1 MRDRSSS
8 IVVVGL
14 SHRTAPVEVR
24 ERFAAAS
31 DTLPALLARIAGRS
45 EIAETLFL
53 STCNRVEVFARARE
67 PMPETAFHAVR
78 EVLRDHAALS
88 SHEELSGYLYERDGE
103 EAVRH
108 IFRVTSSLESMIL
121 GEPQILGQ
129 VKEAYDL
136 ALEAGTLGPLLGRCV
151 TRAFSVA
158 KRVRTETALGA
169 GTVSISSVAVDL
181 ARRIFGDLTGHSV
194 LLVGAG
200 EMAEAAA
207 KSLGKGA
214 RAIRVCNRNFER
226 AAQLAQTFGGTAAPL
241 AKLDEELVL
250 SDVVVV
256 STASHGFVITKEL
269 VERAMKRRRGRTLFI
284 VDISVP
290 RNVDPGAHDVDN
302 VFVYN
307 VDDLESQVAEG
318 MRARQGEAAAA
329 EAIVAAELDEWRA
342 WTRGLDVQPTI
353 VGLRARARSIMLG
366 ELERSLSGKLRH
378 LGEPD
383 RAALAQMVDSAV
395 NKLLHGPTAR
405 LKSGNAAELVS
416 ATRTL
421 FDLRDDE
428 LPPESLEP
436 ATDAPSTERPA
447 PPRSDEEQAVH

>member
-31 DTLPALLARIAGRS
+31 EALPLLLARLAARS

-88 SHEELSGYLYERDGE
+88 SHEELTGYLYERDGE

-108 IFRVTSSLESMIL
+108 IFRVTASLESMVL

-136 ALEAGTLGPLLGRCV
+136 AVEAGTLGNLLGRCV

-181 ARRIFGDLTGHSV
+181 ARRIFGDLTGH
-194 LLVGAG
+194 
-200 EMAEAAA
+200 
-207 KSLGKGA
+207 
-214 RAIRVCNRNFER
+214 
-226 AAQLAQTFGGTAAPL
+226 
-241 AKLDEELVL
+241 
-250 SDVVVV
+250 
-256 STASHGFVITKEL
+256 
-269 VERAMKRRRGRTLFI
+269 
-284 VDISVP
+284 
-290 RNVDPGAHDVDN
+290 
-302 VFVYN
+302 
-307 VDDLESQVAEG
+307 
-318 MRARQGEAAAA
+318 
-329 EAIVAAELDEWRA
+329 
-342 WTRGLDVQPTI
+342 
-353 VGLRARARSIMLG
+353 
-366 ELERSLSGKLRH
+366 
-378 LGEPD
+378 
-383 RAALAQMVDSAV
+383 
-395 NKLLHGPTAR
+395 
-405 LKSGNAAELVS
+405 
-416 ATRTL
+416 
-421 FDLRDDE
+421 
-428 LPPESLEP
+428 
-436 ATDAPSTERPA
+436 
-447 PPRSDEEQAVH
+447 